1 MIELSVIFGLYVLAS
16 SAIVVYISKTGREER
31 QELADRVMVLSK
43 PEAAILHKAQ
53 RDIEPAKVEY
63 IDEDRE
69 FTLQRSNGRPDM
81 LGDDD

>member
-1 MIELSVIFGLYVLAS
+1 MIELSVIFGLYVLVSGAT
-16 SAIVVYISKTGREER
+16 IFYLVKTGREER
-31 QELADRVMVLSK
+31 QELEDRFMEMAR

-53 RDIEPAKVEY
+53 RDPSPAEVDY

-69 FTLQRSNGRPDM
+69 FELQRKNGRPEL